1 MGRLVVV
8 LAGIL
13 TAGGPAALAAQNS
26 VYAVRGIGFPGRPL
40 SARARALGG
49 GPAVFDPV
57 SAVNPAAAT
66 AFSRLTVIAMSGTE
80 YREYEIGGT
89 GVEGLRATRFPLALI
104 GGAIT
109 RRVHYAFSFAGYA
122 ERTFDVI
129 STSTVM
135 LRGEPVAVEDRLSS
149 NGGIVDLRGAIA
161 WTPARRIWVGAAIH
175 LISGSAK
182 LAVRREFS
190 DSAYRSFQRTGKAS
204 FSGTGVSAGAI
215 VTVAPGFRIGVTGR
229 IDGALQQAVDSVPAG
244 RVDLPVTLS
253 AGIELAPLPALRVT
267 ATAAWR
273 SWSDA
278 APDLVAAGESAFDT
292 LAFDT
297 WEVGTGIELGAAG
310 TSRIPLRLGF
320 RYAQLPF
327 APGSEQPREIDLA
340 LGTGLV
346 FASNRGLVDLTLER
360 ALRDG
365 AGVSERAWQVSVSMT
380 VRP

>member
-1 MGRLVVV
+1 MGRLVVM

-13 TAGGPAALAAQNS
+13 AAGGPAVLAAQNS

-66 AFSRLTVIAMSGTE
+66 AFSRLTVIAVSGTE
-80 YREYEIGGT
+80 YRTYKIGDT
-89 GVEGLRATRFPLALI
+89 RVEGLRATRFPLALI

-109 RRVHYAFSFAGYA
+109 RRVHYAFSFASYA

-129 STSTVM
+129 SADTVP
-135 LRGEPVAVEDRLSS
+135 LRGEQVAVEDRLSS
-149 NGGIVDLRGAIA
+149 NGGIVDLRGAVA

-182 LAVRREFS
+182 LVVRREFG
-190 DSAYRSFQRTGKAS
+190 DSAFRSFQRTGKAS

-229 IDGALQQAVDSVPAG
+229 IDGTLEQAVDSVPAG
-244 RVDLPVTLS
+244 RVNLPVTLS

-278 APDLVAAGESAFDT
+278 APDLVAPDES
-292 LAFDT
+292 AFDT

-327 APGSEQPREIDLA
+327 APGSEQAREIDLA

-346 FASNRGLVDLTLER
+346 FASNRGLVDFTLER

-365 AGVSERAWQVSVSMT
+365 AGVSERAWQISVSMT